1 MHDQDRLVRWRSP
14 KNLVKRYRY
23 RGICGVL
30 GLLFACWEGYL
41 RWPSKAA
48 HISILTAIVVM
59 FALALVAGRYRQP
72 MSTAAWLS
80 RIGAAIRQPSTR
92 SPVAIVG
99 ALIWLMLVLA
109 VAGWDLHSFL
119 LEQHSLPTLSYLIGR
134 VSRFALGR
142 SVLVAT
148 WLALGGFFVLAN
160 RSHVGRKVPTS
171 TQPPTGDTG
180 RGEPGDQ
187 AS

>member
-1 MHDQDRLVRWRSP
+1 MHDQDQLIRWRNR

-30 GLLFACWEGYL
+30 GLLFACWEGHL
-41 RWPSKAA
+41 RWPSQAA
-48 HISILTAIVVM
+48 HISILIAIVVM
-59 FALALVAGRYRQP
+59 FALALLAGRHRQP
-72 MSTAAWLS
+72 MSTAVWLS
-80 RIGAAIRQPSTR
+80 RVVATIRQPSTR
-92 SPVAIVG
+92 PPVAIVG
-99 ALIWLMLVLA
+99 ALIWIVLVLA

-171 TQPPTGDTG
+171 PEPPTGDTG
-180 RGEPGDQ
+180 RGGPGDQ